1 MSAPRITQVRAPS
14 SAPTDPQKETPMTT
28 PKRALVLALS
38 PADPASVAFQRRSVA
53 SSRQRR
59 RSEVLRGNA
68 RAFSHGIMAIVNNS
82 ADTATEVALTFA
94 SHPDLDGIADLRLV
108 ETYALASV
116 QYRRAIAAI
125 DAQGITPVLTAYSS
139 RLAAL
144 VERLERA
151 VHDREKERIAQMR
164 RGESMVI
171 QLQAK
176 RV

>member
-1 MSAPRITQVRAPS
+1 MTDSKPALPTPS
-14 SAPTDPQKETPMTT
+14 LP
-28 PKRALVLALS
+28 
-38 PADPASVAFQRRSVA
+38 PASSLAPAKNALPTRSLSAARSRRCWGA
-53 SSRQRR
+53 A
-59 RSEVLRGNA
+59 RGNQNSM
-68 RAFSHGIMAIVNNS
+68 RHGIMAVVAN
-82 ADTATEVALTFA
+82 APDTATEVALTYA
-94 SHPDLDGIADLRLV
+94 THPGLEDLADLRLV

-125 DAQGITPVLTAYSS
+125 DAQGMTPVLTAYSS

-151 VHDREKERIAQMR
+151 VHEREKERIAGMR
-164 RGESMVI
+164 RGDSMIV